1 MPRNMVCKVLTT
13 KDPHLRQ
20 VSKPVIK
27 FDKKIAQLIK
37 DLGDTLEA
45 QKDPEGVGLA
55 APQIGVFLQVFI
67 MRYAGKVIPIINP
80 KIVSMSE
87 QTKNE
92 KLKTKNHNAK
102 LKAKKAKEYIMEGCL
117 SLPHYY
123 GPVERAWEITVK
135 YQEPKLV
142 TSHWSLVTTTKS
154 FTGFPAHIIQHEVDH
169 LNGKV
174 FLDRLFEQ
182 KRQLFQLKNDE
193 WVKVELP

>member
-1 MPRNMVCKVLTT
+1 MICKVLTT
-13 KDPHLRQ
+13 KDPNLRQ

-37 DLGDTLEA
+37 NLEDTLEA

-55 APQIGVFLQVFI
+55 APQIGVFLRVFI
-67 MRYAGKVIPIINP
+67 MRYQGKITPVVNP
-80 KIVSMSE
+80 EILKISKKTNSPVP
-87 QTKNE
+87 TRKRANE
-92 KLKTKNHNAK
+92 KTPASPRGERSEH
-102 LKAKKAKEYIMEGCL
+102 IMEGCL

-135 YQEPKLV
+135 YQVPKLV
-142 TSHWSLVTTTKS
+142 IGNWSLVIVQRT
-154 FTGFPAHIIQHEVDH
+154 FTGFPAHIIQHEIDH

-182 KRQLFQLKNDE
+182 KRQLFQLKNNE
-193 WVKVELP
+193 WQEVELP